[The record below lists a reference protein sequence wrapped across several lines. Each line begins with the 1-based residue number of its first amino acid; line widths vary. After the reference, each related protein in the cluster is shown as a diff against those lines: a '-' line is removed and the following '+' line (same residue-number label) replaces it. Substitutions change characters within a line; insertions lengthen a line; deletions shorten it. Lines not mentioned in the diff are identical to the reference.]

1 MLTGIVP
8 VEMLGVAVFAV
19 SGAVVAAR
27 KGMDPVSFIML
38 GVVTAIGGGSLRDL
52 LLARPVSWIADPTMV
67 IIASVVAVLLFMI
80 GRARPAIVEGL
91 GGNKVL
97 LWADAAGL
105 ALFAVTGT
113 LTALKADAPFPSA
126 VALGAITATF
136 GGILRDVLAGEP
148 PILLHS
154 RDLYV
159 TAAAAGAITTVACH
173 WLGLSLAV
181 VMGLGCLVGFALRA
195 MSILAGWSLPDYPKK
210 PPPTG
215 DRG

>member
-1 MLTGIVP
+1 MLTGIAP

-19 SGAVVAAR
+19 SGAMVAAR

-38 GVVTAIGGGSLRDL
+38 GVITAIGGGTLRDL
-52 LLARPVSWIADPTMV
+52 LLDRRVAWVSDPTV
-67 IIASVVAVLLFMI
+67 VFIASAVALSLFSI
-80 GRARPAIVEGL
+80 GRAKPDIVEGL
-91 GGNKVL
+91 GANKVL

-113 LTALKADAPFPSA
+113 LTALTSGAPLPSA
-126 VALGAITATF
+126 VLLGAITATF

-159 TAAAAGAITTVACH
+159 TAAAAGAITTVICH
-173 WLGLSLAV
+173 WLELPLTM
-181 VMGLGCLVGFALRA
+181 VMGLGCAVGFSLRA

-210 PPPTG
+210 AP
-215 DRG
+215 RV

>member
-1 MLTGIVP
+1 MLPGIAP

-38 GVVTAIGGGSLRDL
+38 GVVTAIGGGTLRDL
-52 LLARPVSWIADPTMV
+52 LLDRRVAWISDPTV
-67 IIASVVAVLLFMI
+67 VFIASAVAVALFSI
-80 GRARPAIVEGL
+80 GRAKPDIVEGL
-91 GGNKVL
+91 GANKVL

-113 LTALKADAPFPSA
+113 LTALTSGAPLPSA
-126 VALGAITATF
+126 VLLGAITATF

-159 TAAAAGAITTVACH
+159 TAAAAGAVTTVICH
-173 WLGLSLAV
+173 WLELPLAM
-181 VMGLGCLVGFALRA
+181 VMALGCIAGFSLRA

-210 PPPTG
+210 PPG
-215 DRG
+215 DRSG

>member
-1 MLTGIVP
+1 MATGIAP
-8 VEMLGVAVFAV
+8 FEMLGVAVFAV

-38 GVVTAIGGGSLRDL
+38 GVVTAIGGGTLRDL
-52 LLARPVSWIADPTMV
+52 LLDRRVAWITDPTLV
-67 IIASVVAVLLFMI
+67 FVAGIVALALFGI
-80 GRARPAIVEGL
+80 GRARPVFVERL
-91 GGNKVL
+91 GANKVL

-113 LTALKADAPFPSA
+113 LTALASSAPYSSA
-126 VALGAITATF
+126 ALMGTITASF

-159 TAAAAGAITTVACH
+159 TAAAAGAISTVIFH
-173 WLGLSLAV
+173 WFGLPLAL
-181 VMGLGCLVGFALRA
+181 VMGLGCAVGFSLRA
-195 MSILAGWSLPDYPKK
+195 MSILAGWSLPDYPKQ
-210 PPPTG
+210 PPD
-215 DRG
+215 DRS

>member
-1 MLTGIVP
+1 MLTGIAP
-8 VEMLGVAVFAV
+8 VEMLGIAVFAV

-38 GVVTAIGGGSLRDL
+38 GVITAIGGGTLRDL
-52 LLARPVSWIADPTMV
+52 LLDRRVTWISDPTV
-67 IIASVVAVLLFMI
+67 VFVASAVALALFSI
-80 GRARPAIVEGL
+80 GRARPDSVEGL
-91 GGNKVL
+91 GANKVL

-113 LTALKADAPFPSA
+113 LTALSSGAPFPSA

-159 TAAAAGAITTVACH
+159 TAAAAGAITTVICH
-173 WLGLSLAV
+173 WLELPLAV
-181 VMGLGCLVGFALRA
+181 VMGLGCAAGFSLRA
-195 MSILAGWSLPDYPKK
+195 MSILAGWSLPDYPIR
-210 PPPTG
+210 PPA
-215 DRG
+215 R

>member
-19 SGAVVAAR
+19 SGAMVAAR

-38 GVVTAIGGGSLRDL
+38 GVVTAIGGGTLRDL
-52 LLARPVSWIADPTMV
+52 LIGRPVAWIADPTAVFM
-67 IIASVVAVLLFMI
+67 ASAVAVLLFVV
-80 GRARPAIVEGL
+80 GHAKPDIVEGL

-113 LTALKADAPFPSA
+113 LTALKAGAPFPSA
-126 VALGAITATF
+126 VVLGAITASF

-148 PILLHS
+148 PILLHT

-159 TAAAAGAITTVACH
+159 TAATAGAITTVLCH
-173 WLGLSLAV
+173 WLELPLAA
-181 VMGLGCLVGFALRA
+181 VMGLGCAAGFSLRA
-195 MSILAGWSLPDYPKK
+195 MSILAGWSLPDYPRR
-210 PPPTG
+210 PP
-215 DRG
+215 RA